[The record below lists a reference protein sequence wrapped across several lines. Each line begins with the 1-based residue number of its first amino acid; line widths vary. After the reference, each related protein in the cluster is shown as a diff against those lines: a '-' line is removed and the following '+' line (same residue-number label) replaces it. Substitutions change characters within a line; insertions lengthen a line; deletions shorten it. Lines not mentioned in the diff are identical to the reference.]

1 MIMPSSWLGKILGL
15 LVCKVMQLTLE
26 QKYGDFGVFVCVCV
40 QSLIE
45 KEKKMKN
52 ALLCDSERLRNVG
65 IDSENTLSVQF

>member
-1 MIMPSSWLGKILGL
+1 
-15 LVCKVMQLTLE
+15 MQLTLE

-40 QSLIE
+40 QCLIE